1 MQIKYYT
8 ILEHADIS
16 VVQAW
21 ADVPDHR
28 CVIVT
33 KTLGDVVTRSLGVS
47 KPTGTEHQH
56 IFAETESALAGMIA
70 EVMDPD
76 MIIETPDPE

>member
-21 ADVPDHR
+21 AADPNHR

-47 KPTGTEHQH
+47 QPTGPDHQH
-56 IFAETESALAGMIA
+56 LFTETESALEGMIV
-70 EVMDPD
+70 ETQDRD
-76 MIIETPDPE
+76 MIVTLPDSE

>member
-8 ILEHADIS
+8 ILDTADIS

-28 CVIVT
+28 CVVVT
-33 KTLGDVVTRSLGVS
+33 KTLVGAVTRSLGVS
-47 KPTGTEHQH
+47 QPMGPEHEH
-56 IFAETESALAGMIA
+56 IFTEIESALAGMIQ
-70 EVMDPD
+70 ETIDPD
-76 MIIETPDPE
+76 MIVTLPDSE

>member
-8 ILEHADIS
+8 ILEHADMAVI
-16 VVQAW
+16 QAW

-47 KPTGTEHQH
+47 QPTGSGH
-56 IFAETESALAGMIA
+56 IFADTQAALAGMIV
-70 EVMDPD
+70 EIVDPD
-76 MIIETPDPE
+76 MIVETLDPE